1 MPYQFP
7 PDVDQLV
14 KEQMASGRYTTE
26 DELLREAMTALQ
38 RRNEEIAAIQEG
50 IDDMNEGRHQ
60 PFDEV
65 DQEIRQQF
73 GFGKS

>member
-60 PFDEV
+60 PFEEV
-65 DQEIRQQF
+65 DREIRQRF
-73 GFGKS
+73 GFGKN